1 MKRLYLTSFFTGIGL
16 MLFFAVM
23 KIIPS
28 PLGGEPYSVLQ
39 LKDRSVAEKE
49 LRKKLTAATIEKR
62 KAPVEKEQKQNLPHY
77 FKKEAR
83 ENQIIAG
90 GAVLDKPKTSL
101 EQATIDHKKSQ
112 ANQLKYIANIG
123 LPLAPIPE
131 FVEVTKTG
139 DLPKISDD
147 GRRPMDAYARPSVQP
162 SGQGAELKTIAI
174 VFTGLG
180 FSQSLTQ
187 EAIETLPPEITL
199 SFIPYSN
206 RLKTWTRRARNQGHE
221 LVLEIPMEPFDYP
234 DNDPGPHTLL
244 SNQTDQINLQ
254 NLKWLMSR
262 MPGYVGVLNL
272 DGNKL
277 TSQENVMYPLLREI
291 NNRGLLYMDRNPET
305 SNVPYKIA
313 QELKLEYVQ
322 GSIILD
328 DFKNKTAIDDAL
340 KRLEKMAHLHGT
352 AIGITTAMPLSIQRV
367 REWSEKLKERG
378 FTLVPLTHMVRNKQS

>member
-1 MKRLYLTSFFTGIGL
+1 MKRLYLTSFFTGVGL
-16 MLFFAVM
+16 VLFLGIM
-23 KIIPS
+23 KLIPA

-39 LKDRSVAEKE
+39 LKDRASAENE
-49 LRKKLTAATIEKR
+49 LMKKITAASIAKRKKTVVGEK
-62 KAPVEKEQKQNLPHY
+62 KQKIPHY
-77 FKKEAR
+77 FKKDGSK
-83 ENQIIAG
+83 NQVIAG
-90 GAVLDKPKTSL
+90 GAVLDKPKSSL

-131 FVEVTKTG
+131 LIEITKIG

-147 GRRPMDAYARPSVQP
+147 GRRPMDAYARPSIEKNA
-162 SGQGAELKTIAI
+162 QGAELKTIAI

-180 FSQSLTQ
+180 FSHSLTQ

-221 LVLEIPMEPFDYP
+221 LVLEVPMEPFDYP

-254 NLKWLMSR
+254 HLKWLMAR
-262 MPGYVGVLNL
+262 MPGYVGMINL
-272 DGNKL
+272 DGSKL
-277 TSQENVMYPLLREI
+277 TTQENVMYPLLREM

-305 SNVPYKIA
+305 SDVPYKIA

-328 DFKNKTAIDDAL
+328 EIKSKKSIDDAL
-340 KRLEKMAHLHGT
+340 KRLEKTAKLHGT
-352 AIGITTAMPLSIQRV
+352 AVGITSAMPLSIQRV
-367 REWSEKLKERG
+367 RLWSEKLKERG
-378 FTLVPLTHMVRNKQS
+378 FTLVPLTHMVRTPQS